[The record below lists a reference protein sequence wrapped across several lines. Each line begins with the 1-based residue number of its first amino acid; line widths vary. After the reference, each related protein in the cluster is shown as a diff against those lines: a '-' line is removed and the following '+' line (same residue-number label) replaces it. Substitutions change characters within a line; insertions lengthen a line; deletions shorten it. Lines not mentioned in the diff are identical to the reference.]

1 MGHSAL
7 QGAIWLF
14 GWGILICHFAFVGM
28 LVSFFLFAGIAII
41 AHYPKVDFIWI
52 FLGMLICA
60 IPFGLL
66 GIRVLQKW
74 ESYLRKTSKEVAWGV
89 IGSIGFYVFLL
100 EVVVPIMLVIIG
112 GIVGKA
118 RN

>member
-7 QGAIWLF
+7 QGVIWIF
-14 GWGILICHFAFVGM
+14 GWGILICHFAFIGM
-28 LVSFFLFAGIAII
+28 VVSFFLFAGIAKI
-41 AHYPKVDFIWI
+41 AHYPKVDFFWI

-60 IPFGLL
+60 IPFALL

-74 ESYLRKTSKEVAWGV
+74 ELYLRKTSKEIAWGV
-89 IGSIGFYVFLL
+89 IGSIGIYIFLF
-100 EVVVPIMLVIIG
+100 EIVLVIIG
-112 GIVGKA
+112 GTVGKA